1 MNLNDNNDGMVPLY
15 PPSTTSSREE
25 LTPPHTMPPPITVQ
39 PPQKMPEKNIV
50 RQQMDST
57 PISDV
62 MGAELDLPQDP
73 RLMGSMMPQ
82 APLVQMQKPQQAAE
96 PKNKNPFNLTD
107 KQMEALVAGV
117 CAVIAFSKPLQEKL
131 STTIPQFLDE
141 AGSRSTVGLVATGL
155 IAALIYYNIQ
165 KFLRKD

>member
-1 MNLNDNNDGMVPLY
+1 
-15 PPSTTSSREE
+15 
-25 LTPPHTMPPPITVQ
+25 
-39 PPQKMPEKNIV
+39 
-50 RQQMDST
+50 MDST

-73 RLMGSMMPQ
+73 RMMGSMMPQ
-82 APLVQMQKPQQAAE
+82 APLVQMQKPKQQAE

-107 KQMEALVAGV
+107 NQMEALVAGV
-117 CAVIAFSKPLQEKL
+117 CAVIAFSKPLQDKL

-141 AGSRSTVGLVATGL
+141 AGSRSTVGLAATGL
-155 IAALIYYNIQ
+155 IAALIYYFIQ

>member
-1 MNLNDNNDGMVPLY
+1 MNLNDNNDGMVPIY
-15 PPSTTSSREE
+15 PPSTREAPA
-25 LTPPHTMPPPITVQ
+25 PPPPMPPPMTVQ
-39 PPQKMPEKNIV
+39 PPQKMAEKNIV
-50 RQQMDST
+50 REQMDST
-57 PISDV
+57 PISDI
-62 MGAELDLPQDP
+62 MGSDLELPQDP
-73 RLMGSMMPQ
+73 RLMHQ
-82 APLVQMQKPQQAAE
+82 APMVQLQKPHQAAAE

-117 CAVIAFSKPLQEKL
+117 CAVIAFSKPLQDKL

-155 IAALIYYNIQ
+155 IAALIYYFIQ